1 MIGSGRDGAGHTP
14 KGADFGKLHPWFTWV
29 KQYLDGCAGGRT
41 LAGRKDI
48 DPGCF
53 GPNLHLLNLADVV
66 RDGEAMRFR
75 FRLVGSTQSEM
86 AGREIT
92 GRFVEDAVLPK
103 FVDRINANM
112 RAVVDTCRPVYDRF
126 PMPHPERDFLDSERV
141 YFPLASDG
149 EGVDMILIACSYPGV
164 RQMMP
169 KLPAG
174 WKAAPV

>member
-1 MIGSGRDGAGHTP
+1 MFDSGKNGASHTP
-14 KGADFGKLHPWFTWV
+14 KSADFGKLHPWFTWV
-29 KQYLDGCAGGRT
+29 GQYLGDCAGGKK
-41 LAGRKDI
+41 LAGRRDI

-66 RDGEAMRFR
+66 RDGEKMRFR
-75 FRLVGSTQSEM
+75 FRLVGSTQSDM

-92 GRFVEDAVLPK
+92 GRFVEDAVLPR

-112 RAVVDTCRPVYDRF
+112 RAVVDTRGPIYDRF

-149 EGVDMILIACSYPGV
+149 DVVDMILIACSYPGV
-164 RQMMP
+164 REMMP
-169 KLPAG
+169 KLPVG
-174 WKAAPV
+174 WKPGPA